1 MIKVQRILFIIMAVI
16 VIGGGLTPNYAHA
29 KISSPTEG
37 TKSAKPTYGEG
48 STVNL
53 SLGFSIQ
60 STQYFKSG
68 NNYINLISN
77 GIVRVG
83 GDTQAYTP
91 VDNIEVHLY
100 LQRWDEIKG
109 LWGDVIN
116 IGGFAL
122 NQSSIVQGSKDVTV
136 VKGYYYR
143 TRSVHTVTEAGI
155 VEQKTAYSS
164 YIFIN

>member
-1 MIKVQRILFIIMAVI
+1 MMKLQRILFIIMAVI
-16 VIGGGLTPNYAHA
+16 LIGGVLNPSFVSA
-29 KISSPTEG
+29 KIKSPTEG

-53 SLGFSIQ
+53 SLGYSIQ
-60 STQYFKSG
+60 STEYLKSG

-91 VDNIEVHLY
+91 VDSIEVKLY

-155 VEQKTAYSS
+155 VEQKTTYSS
-164 YIFIN
+164 YIFVN